1 MNRRPLRAVLAVVLG
16 AAAGWAASAGSAAE
30 KIGAESVAAPT
41 RTWRASDYAR
51 VDVAPTKT
59 SIYIGTVSMALPAFS
74 RRDERY
80 ESTYVAKVFPYFFY
94 NEQGTLAI
102 DLPDSALR
110 RLAAG
115 EPVEFSGRAFNTARE
130 ERRVEGKATPTDAR
144 SGKLKVRVF
153 VTKRIELIFNTTY
166 VFPAIPAPGPGA
178 GAPPSPPSPP
188 DGAAIPM
195 PAPARTP

>member
-1 MNRRPLRAVLAVVLG
+1 MSRRPLRLALAVVLG
-16 AAAGWAASAGSAAE
+16 AAAAVAPVSGHAGTAP
-30 KIGAESVAAPT
+30 GAEST

-51 VDVAPTKT
+51 VDIAPTKT
-59 SIYIGTVSMALPAFS
+59 SIYIGTVSMTMPAFV
-74 RRDERY
+74 RHEDRY
-80 ESTYVAKVFPYFFY
+80 ESTYAAKVFPYFFY

-102 DLPDSALR
+102 DLPETALR

-115 EPVEFSGRAFNTARE
+115 ETVEFSGRAHNTARE

-166 VFPAIPAPGPGA
+166 VFPAVPAPAAGA
-178 GAPPSPPSPP
+178 GAPPSPTTPP
-188 DGAAIPM
+188 DG
-195 PAPARTP
+195 PAVPVPSPARIP